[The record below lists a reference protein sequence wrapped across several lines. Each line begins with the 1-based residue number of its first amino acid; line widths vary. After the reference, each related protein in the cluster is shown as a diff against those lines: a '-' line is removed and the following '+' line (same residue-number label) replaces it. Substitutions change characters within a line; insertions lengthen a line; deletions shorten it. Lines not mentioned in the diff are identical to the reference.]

1 MKIVTKLGQIKIDGK
16 AVCLRVDYN
25 VPFKEDGSIAD
36 DSRITATL
44 PTIKYLQEKGCGIVI
59 LSHRG
64 RPKGRHNEA
73 LSLQPICDHLANLL
87 QTKIAFHGMLEPV
100 KKPAAGK
107 IIMLENLRF
116 WPGEEKP
123 DNDPAFAKRLA
134 AFGDAYVNDAFA
146 VSHRKHTSVWSL
158 PKLFPGAAAAG
169 LLMVQ
174 ELDELS
180 RLTDNPVR
188 PFYAVIGGS
197 KVSTKLGVIESLLTR
212 VDGLMIGGGLAYT
225 FLKAQGLDV
234 GSSLVEDDLL
244 EKAQETLESAA
255 SKQIAIHLPNDLLV
269 SSDID
274 ARVPAKAVD
283 ITGIGRDSGVSIG
296 PNTLDVWS
304 KELDGAKTI
313 FWNGPLGI
321 YEMEPYRGPTIDFAH
336 RLAEKKDALTIA
348 GGGDCIAAIHAA
360 RVADRFSYLS
370 TGGGATLELLE
381 FGTLPGIEVLKN

>member
-1 MKIVTKLGQIKIDGK
+1 MNQVKRLDQIDIDNK

-44 PTIKYLQEKGCGIVI
+44 ATIKYLREKGCGIVI

-64 RPKGRHNEA
+64 RPKGKRDEA
-73 LSLQPICDHLANLL
+73 LSLRPIAEHLGHLL
-87 QTKIAFHGMLEPV
+87 NTKVTLQSELEPAC
-100 KKPAAGK
+100 KPAQGE
-107 IIMLENLRF
+107 IMMLENLRF

-123 DNDPAFAKRLA
+123 ESDPDFASKLA

-158 PKLFPGAAAAG
+158 PKLFPSLAAAG
-169 LLMVQ
+169 LLMEK
-174 ELDELS
+174 ELEELG
-180 RLTDNPVR
+180 RLTHNPER

-197 KVSTKLGVIESLLTR
+197 KVSTKLGVIEALLGK
-212 VDGLMIGGGLAYT
+212 VNALMIGGGLAYT
-225 FLKAQGLDV
+225 FLKAKGIDV
-234 GSSLVEDDLL
+234 GTSLVEDDLL
-244 EKAQETLESAA
+244 EKAKETLESAET
-255 SKQIAIHLPNDLLV
+255 KGVKIHLPIDLLV
-269 SSDID
+269 SEDID
-274 ARVPAKAVD
+274 ARAPARRVD
-283 ITGIGRDSGVSIG
+283 TAAIGSCSGVSIG
-296 PNTLDVWS
+296 PKTVEAWS
-304 KELDGAKTI
+304 KELVSAKTV

-336 RLAEKKDALTIA
+336 KLAENREALTIA

-360 RVADRFSYLS
+360 GVAGSFGYLS

-381 FGTLPGIEVLKN
+381 FGTLPGVEVLKN